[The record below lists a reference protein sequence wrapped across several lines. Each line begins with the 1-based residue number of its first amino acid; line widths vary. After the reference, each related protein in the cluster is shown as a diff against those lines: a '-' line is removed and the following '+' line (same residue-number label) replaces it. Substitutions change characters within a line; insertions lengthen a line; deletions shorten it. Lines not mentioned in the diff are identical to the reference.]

1 VHLALLRNVMATS
14 LLKFTKEPL
23 MPNKSMVKKS
33 SASKEERIK
42 KAQDSLA
49 EAKQEEKGF
58 INRLMPTMGKA
69 ARDQARAAQKELD
82 SLMPREKMMEEVDP
96 SEVITKKKGGM
107 VMARGQGK
115 VMKKRPT
122 HLY

>member
-1 VHLALLRNVMATS
+1 MATS
-14 LLKFTKEPL
+14 QLNFTKEYL
-23 MPNKSMVKKS
+23 MPNQSMVKKS
-33 SASKEERIK
+33 SASNEERIK
-42 KAQDSLA
+42 KAKESLA
-49 EAKQEEKGF
+49 EANREENSML
-58 INRLMPTMGKA
+58 NRLMPTMSKA
-69 ARDQARAAQKELD
+69 AREQGRAAQKELD
-82 SLMPREKMMEEVDP
+82 SLMPKEKMMEEVDP